1 MSHVSYIKSQSGG
14 NSGQLVFKTG
24 NLPILNT
31 EPTVCHSVSFL
42 FAETASGATVYKTID
57 VKPKALEN
65 NTRSLVKLAFE
76 GRERK
81 QEHVKQEHQGD
92 FHKTTEI

>member
-1 MSHVSYIKSQSGG
+1 MDGLKRTKGHYWTHAANHVSHVSYIKSQSGG
-14 NSGQLVFKTG
+14 NSGQLVFKMG

-65 NTRSLVKLAFE
+65 NTQS
-76 GRERK
+76 G
-81 QEHVKQEHQGD
+81 
-92 FHKTTEI
+92 